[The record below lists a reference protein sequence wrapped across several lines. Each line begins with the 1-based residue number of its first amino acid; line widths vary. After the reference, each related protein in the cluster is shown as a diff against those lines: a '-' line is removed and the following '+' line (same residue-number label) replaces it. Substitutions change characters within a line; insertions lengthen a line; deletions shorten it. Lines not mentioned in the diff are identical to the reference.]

1 MTLHSRGRP
10 VETAQ
15 PMQTTGNEVYDSWLV
30 NVEQTAGFVQ
40 LSHHAHP
47 EEALGHVTPENRSY
61 LW

>member
-1 MTLHSRGRP
+1 
-10 VETAQ
+10 
-15 PMQTTGNEVYDSWLV
+15 MQTTGNEVYDSWLV